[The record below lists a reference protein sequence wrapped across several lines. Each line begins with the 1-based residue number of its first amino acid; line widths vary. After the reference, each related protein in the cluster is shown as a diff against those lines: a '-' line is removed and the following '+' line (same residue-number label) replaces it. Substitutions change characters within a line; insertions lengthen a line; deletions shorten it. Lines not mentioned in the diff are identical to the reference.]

1 MRRALAVGLVQAVCI
16 AGFVSVG
23 GLTAPAAAQ
32 ENPFTTSVDT
42 RMGER
47 LFRAQ
52 CGRCHGR
59 DATGND
65 ETGAPDLTTGSFA
78 NASSDAGLFDVI
90 RDGID
95 GTAMIGI
102 SPRAADQ
109 TVWQIISY
117 VNSLNLDPED
127 YSLPGNVSA
136 GRQVYDGK
144 GNCASCHMVNGV
156 GGRLGPDLS
165 TVANRR
171 DPDELRSDLVNP
183 DEDVAPRWWTVR
195 VTRADG
201 SLVEGIGHRQHQS
214 VVGAAIHRQ
223 RAVALRVFD
232 AEQPRE
238 LVIDGGFEHPPRDR
252 DAGVVDGGLQPVAP
266 RKIDRRR
273 AEIVCHRFANLC
285 RGE

>member
-1 MRRALAVGLVQAVCI
+1 MRRALAVGLVQAVWV
-16 AGFVSVG
+16 AGLVG
-23 GLTAPAAAQ
+23 GGGFAAPAAAQ
-32 ENPFTTSVDT
+32 ENPFTTSVDV

-65 ETGAPDLTTGSFA
+65 ETGAPDLTAGTFA

-102 SPRAADQ
+102 SPRASDQ

-127 YSLPGNVSA
+127 YELPGDVRA
-136 GRQVYDGK
+136 GREIYTGK
-144 GNCASCHMVNGV
+144 GNCASCHMVNGE

-171 DPDELRSDLVNP
+171 DPDELRSDLLTP
-183 DEDVAPRWWTVR
+183 DEDVAPRWWTIR
-195 VTRADG
+195 VTRTDG
-201 SLVEGIGHRQHQS
+201 SVVEGLRMNEDTFTVRIMDENESLWHFLKGEVRS
-214 VVGAAIHRQ
+214 TERVTTSTMPSADNLTPTEVDDL
-223 RAVALRVFD
+223 VAYLFSLR
-232 AEQPRE
+232 RE
-238 LVIDGGFEHPPRDR
+238 S
-252 DAGVVDGGLQPVAP
+252 
-266 RKIDRRR
+266 
-273 AEIVCHRFANLC
+273 
-285 RGE
+285 

>member
-16 AGFVSVG
+16 AGFVSGG

-95 GTAMIGI
+95 GTSMIGI
-102 SPRAADQ
+102 SPRASDQ

-171 DPDELRSDLVNP
+171 EPDELRSDLVNP

-201 SLVEGIGHRQHQS
+201 SVVEGLRMNEDTFSVRIMDSDENLWHFMKSGIRASERVTTSTMPSYDNLTQS
-214 VVGAAIHRQ
+214 EMDDL
-223 RAVALRVFD
+223 VAYLFSLR
-232 AEQPRE
+232 RE
-238 LVIDGGFEHPPRDR
+238 S
-252 DAGVVDGGLQPVAP
+252 
-266 RKIDRRR
+266 
-273 AEIVCHRFANLC
+273 
-285 RGE
+285 